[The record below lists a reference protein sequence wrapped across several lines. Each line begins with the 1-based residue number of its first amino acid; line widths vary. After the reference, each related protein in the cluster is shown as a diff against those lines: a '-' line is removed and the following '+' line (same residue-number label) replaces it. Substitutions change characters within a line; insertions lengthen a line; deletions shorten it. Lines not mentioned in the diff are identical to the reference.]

1 MVTYRVLEYAIRETK
16 RQSKNFFSDAKLCGL
31 LIVLLIPDLLYFDHK
46 IAQDTKPLRLPSRVG
61 ENSAERKRALRPAE
75 RIYTFYILL
84 RPERAKKERKKKNE
98 EIHKTSRHR
107 AHYCSGNEHGNHG
120 AGGGW

>member
-46 IAQDTKPLRLPSRVG
+46 IAKDPKPQLTLPG
-61 ENSAERKRALRPAE
+61 GRKTLQNGIE
-75 RIYTFYILL
+75 HFDLQRIYTFYI
-84 RPERAKKERKKKNE
+84 
-98 EIHKTSRHR
+98 
-107 AHYCSGNEHGNHG
+107 Y
-120 AGGGW
+120 